1 MNFSPEKLLLVGILA
16 LVVLGPNRL
25 PQAARTVAKLL
36 ADFRRVSASLQGEVT
51 QALAEPRE
59 AMQKSMGEFGLP
71 DLRGQ
76 MRNTITDVFAAPPP
90 TTPAAPANGSNG
102 AAQSPIA
109 AQSPVAA
116 QAPIVDP
123 SRPLEFDE
131 APTPASG
138 PRTAPLP
145 PDDPTLN

>member
-1 MNFSPEKLLLVGILA
+1 MNLSPEKLLLVGILA

-25 PQAARTVAKLL
+25 PQAARTAAKLL

-51 QALAEPRE
+51 QALAEPRD

-90 TTPAAPANGSNG
+90 AATPAAPTNGSNG
-102 AAQSPIA
+102 
-109 AQSPVAA
+109 AA

-123 SRPLEFDE
+123 SRPLELDE